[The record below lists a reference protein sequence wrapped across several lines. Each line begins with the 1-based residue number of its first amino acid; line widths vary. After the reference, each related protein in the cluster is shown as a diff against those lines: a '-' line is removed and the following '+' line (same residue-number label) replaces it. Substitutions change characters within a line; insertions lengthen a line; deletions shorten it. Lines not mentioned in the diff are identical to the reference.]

1 MENDENIRR
10 ENRILKSL
18 EQAKKALKML
28 MQDSEKSQLE
38 DGILELIRKLKN
50 PKINILLDTY
60 PELLQDY
67 ELEEL
72 LSGKLIIPNTQ
83 ADDVKTAG
91 LLSCLHLLVHFC
103 YKMEE
108 NPNNKHDCIGSLKY
122 VLSSISLD
130 KFKNDLLTII
140 LSVVGIDYYEKFQL
154 KIRDGNLNFED
165 ILNLQNNSE
174 LKEHF
179 DLMAWFA
186 LVRIFLES
194 VYINYTISSHN

>member
-1 MENDENIRR
+1 MENDENIKRDYR
-10 ENRILKSL
+10 VLKSL
-18 EQAKKALKML
+18 AQAKKALKML

-38 DGILELIRKLKN
+38 DGILELTQKLKN

-60 PELLQDY
+60 PELLQNY

-72 LSGKLIIPNTQ
+72 LSGKLQIPNAQ
-83 ADDVKTAG
+83 ADNVKTAG

-108 NPNNKHDCIGSLKY
+108 NPNNE
-122 VLSSISLD
+122 
-130 KFKNDLLTII
+130 
-140 LSVVGIDYYEKFQL
+140 VVGIDYYEKYQL

-165 ILNLQNNSE
+165 ILNLENNSE

-186 LVRIFLES
+186 LVRMFLES
-194 VYINYTISSHN
+194 VYINYTISNHN

>member
-1 MENDENIRR
+1 MKNDENSRTGHR
-10 ENRILKSL
+10 FVKSR

-28 MQDSEKSQLE
+28 MQHSEKYQLE

-67 ELEEL
+67 ELKEL
-72 LSGKLIIPNTQ
+72 LSGKLQIPNAQ

-108 NPNNKHDCIGSLKY
+108 NPNNEDDCIGSLKY

-130 KFKNDLLTII
+130 KFKSDLLTII

-154 KIRDGNLNFED
+154 KIREGNLNFED

-174 LKEHF
+174 FKEHF

>member
-1 MENDENIRR
+1 MENDENIKRDYR
-10 ENRILKSL
+10 VLKSL

-38 DGILELIRKLKN
+38 DGILELIQKLKN

-72 LSGKLIIPNTQ
+72 LSGKLQIPIAQ
-83 ADDVKTAG
+83 ASDVKTAG
-91 LLSCLHLLVHFC
+91 LLSCLHLLIHFC
-103 YKMEE
+103 YKMQE
-108 NPNNKHDCIGSLKY
+108 NPKNEDDCIGSLKY
-122 VLSSISLD
+122 ILRSISLD
-130 KFKNDLLTII
+130 KFKNDLLIII

-154 KIRDGNLNFED
+154 KIRDVNLNFED

-186 LVRIFLES
+186 LVRMFLES
-194 VYINYTISSHN
+194 VYINYTISNHN